1 MGGGCLVILA
11 AHGPIASHNGNAGWG
26 CANWPLPI
34 GDETSLKIKAS
45 IFPGGL
51 SPHAPLNTPLAG
63 NDVALSIVR
72 TNN

>member
-1 MGGGCLVILA
+1 MEMPGGAVLIGRSQL
-11 AHGPIASHNGNAGWG
+11 
-26 CANWPLPI
+26 